1 MQRQMPI
8 NAPSLMTN
16 LLKNAAKVESI
27 DYSAKFDNLYAR
39 MDNFSKLINDG
50 QMSADLVRYLPG
62 LVRAAYQGQIKSIE
76 TKRKYVDNIY
86 KDLKVIEFPIVLTK
100 SHYTNFQNM
109 HLCFLLK
116 FKSKA
121 DNNDDLAAG
130 TVTVNN
136 FFAHWIRE
144 LNIVIYGDERP
155 ILPTTK
161 RSMYIDIWIKY

>member
-39 MDNFSKLINDG
+39 MDNFWKLLND
-50 QMSADLVRYLPG
+50 LIRYLPG
-62 LVRAAYQGQIKSIE
+62 LVKAAYQGQIKSIE
-76 TKRKYVDNIY
+76 TKRKYVDDTY

-109 HLCFLLK
+109 QLCF
-116 FKSKA
+116 
-121 DNNDDLAAG
+121 
-130 TVTVNN
+130 
-136 FFAHWIRE
+136 R
-144 LNIVIYGDERP
+144 
-155 ILPTTK
+155 
-161 RSMYIDIWIKY
+161 

>member
-1 MQRQMPI
+1 MPI

-109 HLCFLLK
+109 QLCF
-116 FKSKA
+116 
-121 DNNDDLAAG
+121 
-130 TVTVNN
+130 
-136 FFAHWIRE
+136 R
-144 LNIVIYGDERP
+144 
-155 ILPTTK
+155 
-161 RSMYIDIWIKY
+161 